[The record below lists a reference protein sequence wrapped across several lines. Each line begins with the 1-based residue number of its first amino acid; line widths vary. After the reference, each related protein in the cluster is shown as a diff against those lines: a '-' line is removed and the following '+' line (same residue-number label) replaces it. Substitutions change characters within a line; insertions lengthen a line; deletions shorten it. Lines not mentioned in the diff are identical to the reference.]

1 MADNRTYYDSF
12 SDHYDVGRGRGYHR
26 FLDEAEFS
34 VAAPQCAGRDVLEV
48 GCGTGLILERI
59 APMARTA
66 TGVDLSPGMLE
77 RARERGLEVHEG
89 NATELPFEDDSFD
102 TVVCFK
108 VIANVEDVEKALREM
123 ARVVRPGG
131 HVVCEFYNTK
141 SLRSWVKSRVKP
153 GSIGSDGVLDE
164 GDVYL
169 RYDTKE
175 TILSYL
181 PDDLEFVRW
190 DGIRILSPA
199 AVPFNIPVFGW
210 MWEGLERAAM
220 HTPLRKWGGF
230 LVVTLRRT

>member
-12 SDHYDVGRGRGYHR
+12 SDHYDVGRERGYHR
-26 FLDEAEFS
+26 FLDEAELS
-34 VAAPQCAGRDVLEV
+34 VAASRCAGRDVLEV

-89 NATELPFEDDSFD
+89 NATELPFEDGSFD

-108 VIANVEDVEKALREM
+108 VIAHVEAVEKALREM

-141 SLRSWVKSRVKP
+141 SLRAWVKNRVKP
-153 GSIGSDGVLDE
+153 GSIGKDGVLDE

-175 TILSYL
+175 SILSYL
-181 PDDLEFVRW
+181 PEELEFVRW
-190 DGIRILSPA
+190 DGIRIISPA

-210 MWEGLERAAM
+210 VWEGLERAAM
-220 HTPLRKWGGF
+220 QTPLRNWGGF